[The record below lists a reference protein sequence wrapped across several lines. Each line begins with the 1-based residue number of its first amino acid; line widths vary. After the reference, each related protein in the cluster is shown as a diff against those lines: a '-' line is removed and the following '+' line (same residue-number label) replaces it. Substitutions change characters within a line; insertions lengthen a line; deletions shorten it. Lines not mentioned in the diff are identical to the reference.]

1 MSLRRFLTLLL
12 LLLPSAATETL
23 AASPAK
29 NAPSRFEVQRGHVFD
44 LYYLLRKHATAETNP
59 ASDIEGLGE
68 AINATRQLQTDFGG
82 RFSPVW
88 GLLDE
93 HLAKCKNTA
102 EAVQSFSQL
111 PETANFR
118 GKDFPVRAN
127 AIRFAKAMNAVEA
140 QFLKT
145 IWPQHRA
152 TLERAAG
159 LIAKTLRPKEKE
171 CFDYIARHLKLS
183 APPKKLPIHLVA
195 EAPYPGGFTYFLEGD
210 ERLVV
215 IDVTR
220 NEGTLLLEAVLHEA
234 IHALDG
240 IGSRTQATEMAA
252 GGSVLLEVRERLR
265 KAGVAV
271 RDVQDAAHLLVFVQ
285 AAETVRRV
293 LAPQHKPYGE
303 VAEVYAKLPRV
314 ASVLTHWVKYLDGR
328 MTREAALEQIVR
340 EVAAKPKE
348 TPSGS

>member
-1 MSLRRFLTLLL
+1 MRRYFCLLL
-12 LLLPSAATETL
+12 LLLPFAATGAL

-29 NAPSRFEVQRGHVFD
+29 SASSRFDVQRGHVFD

-59 ASDIEGLGE
+59 ASEIEGLGE
-68 AINATRQLQTDFGG
+68 AVNATRQLQTDFGG

-93 HLAKCKNTA
+93 YLAKCKNTS
-102 EAVQSFSQL
+102 EVVRSFARL
-111 PETANFR
+111 PETTNFR
-118 GKDFPVRAN
+118 GKDYPVRAN
-127 AIRFAKAMNAVEA
+127 AVRLAQAMHAVEA

-152 TLERAAG
+152 TLQRAAE
-159 LIAKTLRPKEKE
+159 LIDKTLKPKEKE
-171 CFDYIARHLKLS
+171 CFAYIAKYLKFS
-183 APPKKLPIHLVA
+183 APLKPLPIHLVA
-195 EAPYPGGFTYFLEGD
+195 EAPYPGGFTYFLRGD
-210 ERLVV
+210 ERLIV

-220 NEGTLLLEAVLHEA
+220 NAGTLLLEAVLHEA

-252 GGSVLLEVRERLR
+252 SGTVLLEARERLR
-265 KAGVAV
+265 KAGVPV
-271 RDVQDAAHLLVFVQ
+271 RDVQDAAHLFVFVQ
-285 AAETVRRV
+285 AAETVRHV

-314 ASVLTHWVKYLDGR
+314 SPVLTQWMKYLDGKT
-328 MTREAALEQIVR
+328 TREGALEQIVQ
-340 EVAAKPKE
+340 EIAAKTKE
-348 TPSGS
+348 TPAGNSN